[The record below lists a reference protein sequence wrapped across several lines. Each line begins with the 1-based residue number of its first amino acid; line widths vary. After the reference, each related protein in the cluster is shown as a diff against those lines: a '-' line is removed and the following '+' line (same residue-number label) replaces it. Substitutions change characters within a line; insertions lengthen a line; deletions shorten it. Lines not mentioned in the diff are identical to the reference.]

1 MEPMNLSIRPFETT
15 DTPDLVHITLLAF
28 EPIFQSFRQ
37 VLGPAIYAL
46 LYPDWRQTQ
55 QAGIESICQTVEST
69 PLLVA
74 ELEGTIVGYLAYT
87 LNPKDKTG
95 EVQLLAVHPDY
106 QNQGFGTRL
115 NLAALEAMKAA
126 GMQLAVVGTGGD
138 PSHAPARKSY
148 EKAGYTPLPLVR
160 YYHDL

>member
-1 MEPMNLSIRPFETT
+1 MNLTIRTFQSA
-15 DTPDLVHITLLAF
+15 DTPHLVHITLLAF
-28 EPIFQSFRQ
+28 EPIFKSFRN
-37 VLGPAIYAL
+37 VLGSAIFPL

-55 QAGIESICQTVEST
+55 QSAIESICQNVDTT

-74 ELEGTIVGYLAYT
+74 ELDGTPIGYLAYT

-106 QNQGFGTRL
+106 QNQGAGTCL
-115 NLAALEAMKAA
+115 NLAALDAMKAA

-148 EKAGYTPLPLVR
+148 SKAGYIPLPLVR
-160 YYHDL
+160 YYQDL

>member
-1 MEPMNLSIRPFETT
+1 MNLTIRPFQST
-15 DTPDLVHITLLAF
+15 DTPQLVHITLLAF
-28 EPIFQSFRQ
+28 EPIFQSFRLI
-37 VLGPAIYAL
+37 LGPAIYNR

-55 QAGIESICQTVEST
+55 KSGIESICKDVEAT

-74 ELEGTIVGYLAYT
+74 ELDGTIIGYLAYT
-87 LNPKDKTG
+87 LNLQDKTG

-106 QNQGFGTRL
+106 QNQGTGTRL

-126 GMQLAVVGTGGD
+126 GMRLAVVGTGGD

-148 EKAGYTPLPLVR
+148 RKAGYTPLPLVR
-160 YYHDL
+160 YYQDL

>member
-1 MEPMNLSIRPFETT
+1 MNLIIRPFQST
-15 DTPDLVHITLLAF
+15 DTPQLIQITLLAF
-28 EPIFQSFRQ
+28 EPIFQSFCQ
-37 VLGPAIYAL
+37 ILGPAIYDQ
-46 LYPDWRQTQ
+46 LYPDWHRTQ
-55 QAGIESICQTVEST
+55 QSAIESICQNVEAT

-74 ELEGTIVGYLAYT
+74 ELEGTPIGYLAYT

-106 QNQGFGTRL
+106 QNQGTGTRL

-126 GMQLAVVGTGGD
+126 GMRLAVVGTGGD

-148 EKAGYTPLPLVR
+148 RKAGYIPLPLVR
-160 YYHDL
+160 YYQDL